1 MRTAL
6 GRAIK
11 SKFNNKWSIVIVT
24 YKCNDLGCEYV
35 CFEAESAPVF
45 TTEDEAYTGG
55 NRALDM
61 LATTGK
67 YPNMCEVF

>member
-1 MRTAL
+1 
-6 GRAIK
+6 
-11 SKFNNKWSIVIVT
+11 
-24 YKCNDLGCEYV
+24 V